1 MATIVSLP
9 KAPASDGSVWI
20 AGANEYGGVV
30 TTPDALTTP
39 SGYIGEASYLKHF
52 SPDGTEQLYG
62 TYLVYPGTPDLL
74 FALGAAGIVLA
85 PSSTAFFI
93 TQNFNTASPPL
104 QGPPITGVVN
114 AASFGQPDYVA
125 PGEIIS
131 ITGLSIGP
139 AQPISY
145 SLVSGV
151 VSSNLSG
158 LQVLIDGLT
167 MPILYASANQINV
180 IVPWGLM
187 QKTGGDLESYPV
199 SLEVDNPA
207 LNGAL
212 TTTVTP
218 VSSQPGIFESGGNGL
233 ILNQDST
240 LNGTANPAKQGSTIS
255 LFVTGLGPLS
265 EIPPD
270 GSFAT
275 ASAKPILSIQV
286 FLGSGP
292 EAQYV
297 ALDPATITYAGD
309 APGEVEG
316 LQQINVQLPR
326 GVVFNSL
333 YVMAG
338 PGVSNAVR
346 FFEQ

>member
-1 MATIVSLP
+1 
-9 KAPASDGSVWI
+9 
-20 AGANEYGGVV
+20 
-30 TTPDALTTP
+30 
-39 SGYIGEASYLKHF
+39 
-52 SPDGTEQLYG
+52 
-62 TYLVYPGTPDLL
+62 
-74 FALGAAGIVLA
+74 
-85 PSSTAFFI
+85 
-93 TQNFNTASPPL
+93 
-104 QGPPITGVVN
+104 VN

-275 ASAKPILSIQV
+275 AQNQSFRSR
-286 FLGSGP
+286 FSS
-292 EAQYV
+292 
-297 ALDPATITYAGD
+297 
-309 APGEVEG
+309 APGPKPSMWHST
-316 LQQINVQLPR
+316 QPR
-326 GVVFNSL
+326 
-333 YVMAG
+333 
-338 PGVSNAVR
+338 
-346 FFEQ
+346 